1 MAGAVYGGGGELKTL
16 DVATVHR
23 RLVKV
28 VLLHVLPG
36 LDGRQDLKRI
46 FGGRPIN
53 YEIAFIKL
61 QPNRLKQISPFTLL
75 YAWSLS
81 AEEM

>member
-1 MAGAVYGGGGELKTL
+1 MENIPAAASSRHLMWQQFI
-16 DVATVHR
+16 VA
-23 RLVKV
+23 LVKV

-53 YEIAFIKL
+53 YEIVFIKL